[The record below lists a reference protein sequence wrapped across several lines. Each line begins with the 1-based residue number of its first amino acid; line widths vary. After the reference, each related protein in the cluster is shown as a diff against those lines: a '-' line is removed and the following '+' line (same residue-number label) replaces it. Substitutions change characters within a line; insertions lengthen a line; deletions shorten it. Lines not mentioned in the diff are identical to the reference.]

1 MSGSG
6 ISWAMC
12 KSAPRSRHITMPTP
26 HHSVFY
32 RLDALPATQ
41 LCQCTEGKS
50 NRCKVMQNIQ
60 QGSWSNWLF
69 HTCHSS
75 VVWNFFWS
83 SWLNAMATS
92 VLSII
97 KCSVFHFVILIE
109 DGTSLLYFCV
119 AGMLAVFVFF
129 CSTVLFCMVYV
140 TFVGFS
146 SLCYCNLSGGC
157 GEINRWTRYA
167 VSLSHA
173 HDWGRISMVPYKILL
188 LLFSVYLLAAC
199 LQSVKRNLVRQ
210 SFLAVFFPNNL
221 SFKHLLYVHIYL
233 KLPHFILLSLTFT
246 EWCLRK
252 KLSLK
257 RFWNT

>member
-1 MSGSG
+1 MPWQLLF
-6 ISWAMC
+6 WALLNVVCFILWYWLKMGLRC
-12 KSAPRSRHITMPTP
+12 YTFVSLECLQ
-26 HHSVFY
+26 F
-32 RLDALPATQ
+32 
-41 LCQCTEGKS
+41 LC
-50 NRCKVMQNIQ
+50 
-60 QGSWSNWLF
+60 
-69 HTCHSS
+69 
-75 VVWNFFWS
+75 
-83 SWLNAMATS
+83 
-92 VLSII
+92 
-97 KCSVFHFVILIE
+97 
-109 DGTSLLYFCV
+109 
-119 AGMLAVFVFF
+119 FF
-129 CSTVLFCMVYV
+129 CSTVLFCMVCV

-167 VSLSHA
+167 LSLSHA

-257 RFWNT
+257 KILKHLILDFL